1 MKNMTIL
8 YNIAG
13 TWNAGGM
20 ERALAL
26 KTNWLAAR
34 GYRII
39 VVTTDQRGLPHA
51 FPMDPSITFRDLGI
65 DYDLN
70 NGASFASKILQYPIK
85 QWKHRRRLSRVLQE
99 FKPDVT
105 VSMFC
110 NDAALIPRLKDGSRK
125 VLEIHFSRFKKLQYG
140 RKGLWALADRWRTR
154 QDAITAAK
162 YDRFVVLTEED
173 KGYWGD
179 LRNIRVIP
187 NPRTFTL
194 PEPASLQSHTVL
206 AVGRYT
212 HQKGFDLLLKAW
224 RSLDTEGWTL
234 RIAGSGEPLGDLPSN
249 VVTGP
254 AEDIIEEYR
263 NAAFLVMSS
272 RYEGLPMVL
281 LEAQAAGLPVVSF
294 ACKCGPKDVITDGE
308 DGILV
313 PEGDI
318 EGLAA
323 GMKKLM
329 DDMPLRRSMGAA
341 AFSHSDR
348 YDKERIMSLW
358 ENLFQELS

>member
-1 MKNMTIL
+1 MTIL
-8 YNIAG
+8 YNIAA

-20 ERALAL
+20 ERALAI
-26 KTNWLAAR
+26 KANWLAAH
-34 GYRII
+34 GHRICI
-39 VVTTDQRGLPHA
+39 ATTDQRRLPSA
-51 FPMDPSITFRDLGI
+51 FEMDPSISYHDLGI
-65 DYDLN
+65 NYDAN
-70 NGASFASKILQYPIK
+70 NGASFASKVLQYPLK
-85 QWKHRRRLSRVLQE
+85 QLRHRKRLHALLKE
-99 FKPDVT
+99 IKPDIT
-105 VSMFC
+105 ISMFC
-110 NDAALIPRLKDGSRK
+110 NEASFLPEIHDGSKK

-154 QDAITAAK
+154 HDASTVAK

-179 LRNIRVIP
+179 LANIRVIP
-187 NPRTFTL
+187 NPRTFSL

-224 RSLDTEGWTL
+224 QMIDTEGWTL
-234 RIAGSGEPLGDLPSN
+234 RIAGSGDSLGDLPSN

-254 AEDIIEEYR
+254 ATDIKKEYR

-281 LEAQAAGLPVVSF
+281 LEAQAAGLPVVAF
-294 ACKCGPKDVITDGE
+294 ACKCGPRDVITDGD

-313 PEGDI
+313 SEGDI
-318 EGLAA
+318 EGLAK
-323 GMKKLM
+323 GMKRLM
-329 DDMPLRRSMGAA
+329 TDESLRQTMGAA
-341 AFSHSDR
+341 AFRHSDR
-348 YDKERIMSLW
+348 YDKEQIMMRW
-358 ENLFQELS
+358 ENLFRELS